1 MKKLLAAAAVLPFL
15 LFYSQP
21 ISAVEQEDTLAEES
35 IYYILLDRFVNG
47 NFDNDKEIDIE
58 DPNALHGGD
67 LQGVI
72 SKLDDLKEMG
82 FTAINISPLMENE
95 KDGYH
100 GFWVT
105 DFTAI
110 EPHSGT
116 METAAELVEEAHKRD
131 MKVFM
136 DFPVNHTSASHPWL
150 TDQDK
155 QGWYASEHDQQQE
168 QAELLQS
175 PWLEDLPQLDLQN
188 KEVVAA
194 LSEAGEFWLK
204 ETGLDG
210 YRIGI
215 EPDTPASF
223 VADFSETLHAEQQ
236 GFSLLADWKHA
247 DKEGMESFR
256 EAGIDLIIDYEQT
269 KSLDQVFQAP
279 GNELSNLS
287 DRKESGNNGVAL
299 DSQMTTRFTKMAIEL
314 EENPV
319 TRWKLGLTYLY
330 LGPGT
335 PVIYQGSEVAMGNE
349 DDAPDHR
356 TAQLNSG
363 NDELSQYLERLSA
376 IRQQFAPFT
385 KGNMELVD
393 SNGAMSLFKR
403 TYEGE
408 TVYFAINNATATKA
422 VTIDGIQAGKQLRGL
437 LNDETVRADEEGHYK
452 IGLDRETAEVYVVE
466 DDKGINWLFVSFI
479 LAVLG
484 AFVFAIVFLK
494 KKQKSRP

>member
-1 MKKLLAAAAVLPFL
+1 MKKLLAATAVLPFL

-21 ISAVEQEDTLAEES
+21 VSAVEQEDTLAEES
-35 IYYILLDRFVNG
+35 IYYILVDRFVNG
-47 NFDNDKEIDIE
+47 NFDNDGEIDIE
-58 DPNALHGGD
+58 DPKALHGGD

-72 SKLDDLKEMG
+72 TKLDDLKEMG
-82 FTAINISPLMENE
+82 FTAVNISPIMENE

-105 DFTAI
+105 DYTAI
-110 EPHSGT
+110 EPHAGT
-116 METAAELVEEAHKRD
+116 METAAELVDEAHKRD

-155 QGWYASEHDQQQE
+155 QDWYASEHDEQQG
-168 QAELLQS
+168 QAELLQT
-175 PWLEDLPQLDLQN
+175 PWLADLPQLDLQN
-188 KEVVAA
+188 KEVAAA
-194 LSEAGEFWLK
+194 LSDAGKFWME

-215 EPDTPASF
+215 EPDTPVSF
-223 VADFSETLHAEQQ
+223 VAEFAEALHAEQQ

-247 DKEGMESFR
+247 DEEGMESFQ

-269 KSLDQVFQAP
+269 KSLDQVFHAP
-279 GNELSNLS
+279 GNELSNLTG
-287 DRKESGNNGVAL
+287 DKESEDNGVAL
-299 DSQMTTRFTKMAIEL
+299 DSQMTTRFTKKAIEL
-314 EENPV
+314 GQNPV

-335 PVIYQGSEVAMGNE
+335 PVIYQGSEVAMGNGDE
-349 DDAPDHR
+349 APDHR

-363 NDELSQYLERLSA
+363 NDELSKYLERLSA
-376 IRQQFAPFT
+376 IRQQFSPFT
-385 KGNMELVD
+385 KGDMELVK

-403 TYEGE
+403 SHEGE
-408 TVYFAINNATATKA
+408 TVYFAINNDTSTKA
-422 VTIDGIQAGKQLRGL
+422 VTIDDIQAGKQLRGL
-437 LNDETVRADEEGHYK
+437 LNDETVRADEAGHYK
-452 IGLDRETAEVYVVE
+452 IGLDRETAEVYVIE

-484 AFVFAIVFLK
+484 AFVFAVVFLK
-494 KKQKSRP
+494 KKQKNSR